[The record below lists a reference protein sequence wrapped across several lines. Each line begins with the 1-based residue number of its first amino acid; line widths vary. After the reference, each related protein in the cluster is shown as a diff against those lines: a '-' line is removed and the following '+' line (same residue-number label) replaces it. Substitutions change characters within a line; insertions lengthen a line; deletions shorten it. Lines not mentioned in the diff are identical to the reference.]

1 MQSFVDQEAKA
12 REEKAAFDH
21 QERFPQTPEDAVALL
36 SERGYGSPEALA
48 AAADGTKSALSLPD
62 PANIRKANE
71 RHALGVLVA
80 HRSAVSRQEP
90 AKDPVYSL
98 PNPSDPNLTM
108 RHLTDAGPLA
118 VAQFQREHPDDFERL
133 RRVEDNRM
141 AGRSRPLP

>member
-12 REEKAAFDH
+12 REDKAAYVH

-48 AAADGTKSALSLPD
+48 AAADGTGSALALPD
-62 PANIRKANE
+62 PANLRKANE

-90 AKDPVYSL
+90 AKEPIFNLPDPA
-98 PNPSDPNLTM
+98 DPGLRM
-108 RHLTDAGPLA
+108 VDLVRHGPTLVKQFQEKHPEAFARLEVAERRRLAGPP
-118 VAQFQREHPDDFERL
+118 VR
-133 RRVEDNRM
+133 
-141 AGRSRPLP
+141 